1 MAELRFDGRV
11 ALVTGAGN
19 GLGKEYALMLAAR
32 GAAVVVNDLGGDM
45 KGGGKS
51 SRPAD
56 VVVEEIRAK
65 GGKAVASY
73 DSVEE
78 GDKLVQ
84 TALDNFGRIDIVI
97 NNAGILRDR
106 TIARTSDLDWDL
118 IHRVHLRGSFLVTRA
133 AWPHMKKQ
141 KYGRIVMTTSSS
153 GIHGNFGQ
161 SNYAAA
167 KLGLVGLS
175 FTLAKEGI
183 KYNIK
188 CNAVAPVAG
197 SRMLKTVVPDDLAKR
212 MKPVY
217 VAPLVVYLSHESCPE
232 TGGVFAS
239 GAGWVTSY
247 KWAKAPGAI
256 IRKKGEPMTPE
267 QVKNNWDKIT
277 DFTEAT
283 LGNDRTGKN
292 PYEILNEIDFGDES
306 PPSEGGI
313 KATETSGQVG
323 KNETTLPEGRLK
335 FEQDTLMLPK
345 LGQQFQDQSKL

>member
-239 GAGWVTSY
+239 GAGWVTSL
-247 KWAKAPGAI
+247 
-256 IRKKGEPMTPE
+256 
-267 QVKNNWDKIT
+267 KNNWDKIT